1 MKNPY
6 AWLKITSFSI
16 IGSIGELLS
25 LILGKKEIYVAYIFS
40 IKRGNNLVLNT
51 YTHYEF
57 VHRPFIHG
65 LYPLVTVRL
74 KASFGKTFAPII
86 ETSNDLTLHIK
97 RSITDKTG
105 STHDHN
111 LASLDIKDTRPI
123 IFVDKFNWDD
133 AFAISCKDFD
143 ASSMF

>member
-6 AWLKITSFSI
+6 AWLKVTSFSI
-16 IGSIGELLS
+16 IGAFREILALV
-25 LILGKKEIYVAYIFS
+25 LGKKEIYVAYIFS
-40 IKRGNNLVLNT
+40 IKKGDNLILNT

-57 VHRPFIHG
+57 VYRPFIHG
-65 LYPLVTVRL
+65 LYPIVTIKL

-97 RSITDKTG
+97 RSIADKTG
-105 STHDHN
+105 SLHEQS
-111 LASLDIKDTRPI
+111 LASFDIKDTRPI

-133 AFAISCKDFD
+133 AFAISCKDFNIGQ
-143 ASSMF
+143 MF

>member
-6 AWLKITSFSI
+6 TWLKVTSFSI
-16 IGSIGELLS
+16 IGAFGEILAFM
-25 LILGKKEIYVAYIFS
+25 LGKKEIYIAYIFS

-51 YTHYEF
+51 YTHHEF
-57 VHRPFIHG
+57 VYRPFIHG
-65 LYPLVTVRL
+65 LYPLVTIKL
-74 KASFGKTFAPII
+74 KASFGKTFVPII

-105 STHDHN
+105 SVHEQN
-111 LASLDIKDTRPI
+111 LASLDIKDARSI

-143 ASSMF
+143 ISQRF